1 MTELPTEPS
10 AEPSAEALPR
20 VPLAVQTRGLTRRF
34 DKAVA
39 VDNLDLEVP
48 TGCFLGFLGAN
59 GAGKSTTIKMLTGLL
74 RPSSGEARILGHDL
88 RGDAVEAKRLIG
100 VVPEDLAL
108 HDRLTGRE
116 YLTFVG
122 RMYGL
127 ERATIEERGSELL
140 HWMDLDREPRKL
152 IVDYSHGMKKKLALA
167 AALIHDP
174 QLLFLDE
181 PFEGIDV
188 IASRQIRELLSSL
201 LERGVT
207 IFLTSHVLEIVEKLC
222 THVSIIHQGK
232 LVANGSLEELRRGV
246 DDATGR
252 RRTLEEIFLELVE
265 VEPEAKA
272 SLSWLS

>member
-127 ERATIEERGSELL
+127 ERSTIEERGSELL
-140 HWMDLDREPRKL
+140 HWMDLDQEPRKL

>member
-127 ERATIEERGSELL
+127 ERSTIEERGSELL

>member
-1 MTELPTEPS
+1 MRGLPDEPPTQ
-10 AEPSAEALPR
+10 AEPRP
-20 VPLAVQTRGLTRRF
+20 PLAVQTRGLTRSF
-34 DKAVA
+34 GDAVA
-39 VDNLDLEVP
+39 VDHLNLEVP

-74 RPSSGEARILGHDL
+74 SPSSGEVRILGHDL

-127 ERATIEERGSELL
+127 ERGTIEERGSELL
-140 HWMDLDREPRKL
+140 QWMDLHREPRKL

-188 IASRQIRELLSSL
+188 IASSQIRELLSSL
-201 LERGVT
+201 LQRGVT
-207 IFLTSHVLEIVEKLC
+207 IFLTSHVLEVVEKLC
-222 THVSIIHQGK
+222 THVTIIHRGR
-232 LVANGSLEELRRGV
+232 LVANGSLAEMRRGV

-252 RRTLEEIFLELVE
+252 RRTLEEIFLDLVE
-265 VEPEAKA
+265 VESEAKG
-272 SLSWLS
+272 SLSWLG